1 MIKPTTLSNKIT
13 KNTIWKQHNI
23 NRLGLYFTINL
34 YKQITYLMK
43 STTLYIID
51 LIQTTNIKHI
61 LCIKLKYNL
70 NKKKINKPTTKTIKT
85 IIKTWTLLL
94 YILNNLKK
102 HYYALQIK
110 KKLFFYFVNII
121 QQTYYSQTKKQA
133 LTIKTKLILKT
144 NLYSTIFFKNW
155 SVWLSFQLQQ
165 NKWINGQLLI
175 TNLFNTSVYNNR
187 WQCIHKTKYITNQNR
202 LRKRL
207 LETLFFMYVTEISKK
222 AGPCLTQL
230 IRIIKK
236 LKLHKLRKFSIKA
249 CKIWQNN
256 LRILRLASLI
266 HIKGYKLYLN
276 GKIKRSMR
284 KGHYIATFSTTST
297 QNFNT
302 LISYTNGLLITRVG
316 SINANLWIFF

>member
-13 KNTIWKQHNI
+13 KNTIWKQQNI

-34 YKQITYLMK
+34 YKQIVYIMK
-43 STTLYIID
+43 HSAMYIID
-51 LIQTTNIKHI
+51 LIQTTNSKHI
-61 LCIKLKYNL
+61 LLIKLKHNL
-70 NKKKINKPTTKTIKT
+70 NKKQTNKPIINKIKT
-85 IIKTWTLLL
+85 IIKIWTLLL

-102 HYYALQIK
+102 EYYMLQIK
-110 KKLFFYFVNII
+110 KNLFIYPTNTI
-121 QQTYYSQTKKQA
+121 QQVYNVKKKKQIM
-133 LTIKTKLILKT
+133 TVINKSILKIKVYHT
-144 NLYSTIFFKNW
+144 LYFKNW
-155 SVWLSFQLQQ
+155 TIWLNYQLQQ
-165 NKWINGQLLI
+165 NKLINSKLLL
-175 TNLFNTSVYNNR
+175 TNLFNISTYNNR
-187 WQCIHKTKYITNQNR
+187 WQCIHKTKYISNQNR

-222 AGPCLTQL
+222 AEPCLNQL

-284 KGHYIATFSTTST
+284 KGNYIATFSTTST
-297 QNFNT
+297 QNCNEF
-302 LISYTNGLLITRVG
+302 ISYTNKLLITRVG
-316 SINANLWIFF
+316 SINANLWLFF